1 MVSFNGKIVIYF
13 WCNMKFD
20 GKVTWTIIRTLL
32 FLIMGLFNTVFIKP
46 EDAGTY
52 KEYLGYFFLILVAA
66 EIVGLI
72 KNFVSGEK
80 SDDANKEES
89 E

>member
-1 MVSFNGKIVIYF
+1 MNL
-13 WCNMKFD
+13 D
-20 GKVTWTIIRTLL
+20 GKVIWTIIRTIL

-52 KEYLGYFFLILVAA
+52 KEYLGYFFLFLVAA

-72 KNFVSGEK
+72 KKFVSGEK
-80 SDDANKEES
+80 TKDATNEKS